1 MPQPGVY
8 LALEYRSGQAGAESF
23 AVDNA
28 HTGQAGFDGMLDET
42 LEFHARIGVRN
53 AVQVY
58 FGLDAEIAAGEF
70 AHCLATNARAA
81 KAQAVTAAGFKV
93 IEVGLEAFL

>member
-8 LALEYRSGQAGAESF
+8 LALEHRSGQAGAESF
-23 AVDNA
+23 AVDDA
-28 HTGQAGFDGMLDET
+28 HTGQAGFDGILDET
-42 LEFHARIGVRN
+42 LEFDAGIDCRH

-81 KAQAVTAAGFKV
+81 KAEAVATAGFKV
-93 IEVGLEAFL
+93 IEAGREAFA